1 MPRKQQSVTKRGGPS
16 PAKPAGR
23 LWLLKWL
30 ILLAL
35 MVLLLLWLL
44 YPQTGSAGETLPT
57 PPISRASTTD
67 SATSA
72 PGSTAK
78 GRHVARWSRDR

>member
-1 MPRKQQSVTKRGGPS
+1 MSRKQQPVAKRGGPS

-30 ILLAL
+30 ILLVL

-44 YPQTGSAGETLPT
+44 YPQTGSAGRTL
-57 PPISRASTTD
+57 ATD
-67 SATSA
+67 AADQSSFSN
-72 PGSTAK
+72 G
-78 GRHVARWSRDR
+78 